1 VKLAPQY
8 WGVNEFFYKWRK
20 CMAWNEPGGKD
31 KDPWG
36 GGRGNN
42 DGPPNL
48 DEAFKKFQSKLNGVF
63 GGGSGGNRS
72 NNNANGSFG
81 VLVGLLVLA
90 AAVIYLIAGI
100 YQVDAKERAVVLKFG
115 AFKEIKDSGLRWNA
129 PLITEVVKVNVTT
142 ESQYPSS
149 GLMLT
154 QDESIV
160 ELPITVQYNVADVKA
175 YVLNVKNPDVSLRH
189 AADSA
194 LRHVVGS
201 TGLNQVLSEGR
212 QKIAAEVKLRIQTY
226 LDSYGTGIL
235 VRDVNIQEGRPPQ
248 EVRAAFDDVIKAKED
263 EERLKNQA
271 QAYSN
276 EVIPEARGRA
286 QRMLEEAEAY
296 RAEVVARAEGESDRF
311 ERLLTEYQR
320 SPAVTRERLYI
331 ETLEKVMGNTS
342 KVMVDVEGGNNML
355 YLPLDRMVQSGA
367 GQAAA
372 VPNTVREI
380 PRQQESVPSST
391 VRREIR

>member
-1 VKLAPQY
+1 
-8 WGVNEFFYKWRK
+8 
-20 CMAWNEPGGKD
+20 MAWNEPGGGGKD

-36 GGRGNN
+36 GGGRKNN
-42 DGPPNL
+42 DGPPDL
-48 DEAFKKFQSKLNGVF
+48 DEAFKKLQDKINGMF
-63 GGGSGGNRS
+63 GGSGGRGGNSGGNS
-72 NNNANGSFG
+72 NFG
-81 VLVGLLVLA
+81 ALFGMIAVVAL
-90 AAVIYLIAGI
+90 VIYLLAGI
-100 YQVDAKERAVVLKFG
+100 YQVDAKERAVVLQFG

-129 PLITEVVKVNVTT
+129 PIFTQVFKVNVTT
-142 ESQYPSS
+142 ENQYPSR

-175 YVLNVKNPDVSLRH
+175 YVLNVKDPDISLRH

-201 TGLNQVLSEGR
+201 TALNQVLSEGR
-212 QKIAAEVKLRIQTY
+212 QKIAAEVKQRLQSY

-235 VRDVNIQEGRPPQ
+235 VRDVNIQEGRPPE

-276 EVIPEARGRA
+276 EVIPVARGAA
-286 QRMLEEAEAY
+286 QRVLEEAEAY

-311 ERLLTEYQR
+311 EKLLVEYKR
-320 SPAVTRERLYI
+320 SPDVTRERLYI
-331 ETLEKVMGNTS
+331 ETMEKVMGNSS

-355 YLPLDRMVQSGA
+355 YLPLDRMVRSNPSEPA
-367 GQAAA
+367 S
-372 VPNTVREI
+372 VPNTLREI
-380 PRQQESVPSST
+380 PRQQESMPSNI
-391 VRREIR
+391 RREIR